1 MISRHLPTSADGA
14 VDRRRILRAV
24 LTAAAA
30 GLVFAALVVPD
41 QVGRLKA
48 GQSVPT
54 AFLRIPLEGL
64 LGAALLL
71 ALPRRPRRPVA
82 VLLGVG
88 LGVLT
93 VLKVFNIGFLNVL
106 GRRFNPVLDWPLL
119 GNGYDYLVGT
129 SGRVT
134 AIGAAAGAAVLAAG
148 VVALL
153 TLSVVRLSGFVVRY
167 PRPAARAITAGVA
180 AWTVFALVGT
190 QLFVGAPVASDAAAV
205 LARNTALQ
213 VPRAVQDKK
222 AFAALARAD
231 AFRDVPADRLLTG
244 LRGKDV
250 VFVFVESYGRAALQ
264 NSKIAALVDPALA
277 AGAQGLAAAGFS
289 ARSGYLTS
297 STYGGGS
304 WLAHATM
311 HSGLWIDNEQRYRQ
325 LVSGDRLTLP
335 RLFQRAGWH
344 TAAFEPGNTKAWP
357 EGDFYGYRQVHDS
370 RTMGYRGPK
379 FAWSSMPDQYV
390 FATFQR
396 EVYGRVTQPVM
407 AELTLTSSHTPWTVT
422 PEMVEWDAVG
432 DGAVFG
438 PMAAAAEDAQ
448 TLRSNPA
455 RVRAAYGR
463 SIAYSLTSTLSWAQ
477 RYGDDDLVLVVLGDH
492 QAKPVVSGRSG
503 RDVPISVVTK
513 DRAVLDRVAG
523 WGWED
528 GLRPS
533 RKAPVTRMDAF
544 RDRFLTTFAAPAP
557 ARSAH

>member
-1 MISRHLPTSADGA
+1 MISRHLPTSADAA
-14 VDRRRILRAV
+14 VHRRRVLAGA

-54 AFLRIPLEGL
+54 ALLRIPLEGL

-71 ALPRRPRRPVA
+71 ALPRRARRPVA
-82 VLLGVG
+82 VALGLG
-88 LGVLT
+88 LGVLA
-93 VLKVFNIGFLNVL
+93 VLKIFNIGFLTYL

-119 GNGYDYLVGT
+119 ANGYDYLAGT
-129 SGRVT
+129 SGRAA
-134 AIGAAAGAAVLAAG
+134 AIGAAAGAAVLAAAT
-148 VVALL
+148 VALL
-153 TLSVVRLSGFVVRY
+153 TWSVVRLSGIAVRY
-167 PRPAARAITAGVA
+167 PRPATRAVTAGVA

-190 QLFVGAPVASDAAAV
+190 QLFVGSPVASDSTVV
-205 LARNTALQ
+205 LARKTALQ
-213 VPRAVQDKK
+213 MPQAVRDKK
-222 AFAALARAD
+222 EFAALARAD
-231 AFRDVPADRLLTG
+231 AFRDVPADRLLAG

-250 VFVFVESYGRAALQ
+250 VFVFVESYGRAALE
-264 NSKIAALVDPALA
+264 NKKIAALVDPALT

-304 WLAHATM
+304 WLAHASL

-335 RLFQRAGWH
+335 RAFQRAGWH

-357 EGDFYGYRQVHDS
+357 EGSFYGYEQVYDS

-390 FATFQR
+390 FSTFQR
-396 EVYGRVTQPVM
+396 EVYGRATEPVM

-422 PEMVEWDAVG
+422 PDMVEWDAVG
-432 DGAVFG
+432 DGSVFG
-438 PMAAAAEDAQ
+438 PMAERAEDSKSLLED
-448 TLRSNPA
+448 TA

-463 SIAYSLTSTLSWAQ
+463 SVAYSLTSALSWAQ

-492 QAKPVVSGRSG
+492 QAKPVVSGRTG

-513 DRAVLDRVAG
+513 DRTVLDRIAK
-523 WGWED
+523 WGWEE

-533 RKAPVTRMDAF
+533 RKAPVAKMDAF
-544 RDRFLTTFAAPAP
+544 RDKFLTTFAAPAP
-557 ARSAH
+557 APSAH